1 MSHER
6 WGVLGGTFDP
16 IHYGHLRAAE
26 SVREAMA
33 LDRIVFVPARVPPH
47 KARPTV
53 TGAGDRYLMVK
64 AAVSPEPT
72 FEVSRIEIERQG
84 PSYTVDTL
92 GQLAGEDSRR
102 EVFFI
107 TGIDAFREIRTWR
120 RWEELLRSHSF
131 IVHGRSGYGLAGAL
145 EVVPDSLR
153 SRLVELRNGAQPP
166 LDRGP
171 SIYLISALT
180 LNISAT
186 EIRAFVRAGRSIRY
200 LVPPEVE
207 SYIAEHRLYQE
218 RPSNH

>member
-1 MSHER
+1 MSRER

-16 IHYGHLRAAE
+16 VHYGHLRAAE

-53 TGAGDRYLMVK
+53 TAAEDRYRMVE
-64 AAVSPEPT
+64 AAVSHQAT
-72 FEVSRIEIERQG
+72 FDVSPIEIERQG
-84 PSYTVDTL
+84 PSYTLDTL
-92 GQLAGEDSRR
+92 DQLAGDSRR

-107 TGIDAFREIRTWR
+107 TGIDAFREIRTWH
-120 RWEELLRSHSF
+120 RWEALLQSHSF
-131 IVHGRSGYGLAGAL
+131 VVHGRPGYGLAGAL

-153 SRLVELRNGAQPP
+153 SRLVELRNGAPPP

-171 SIYLISALT
+171 SIYLVSALT

-186 EIRAFVRAGRSIRY
+186 EIRALLRSGRSVRY

-207 SYIAEHRLYQE
+207 AYIVKHRLYQE
-218 RPSNH
+218 RSPS

>member
-1 MSHER
+1 MSRER

-16 IHYGHLRAAE
+16 VHYGHLRAAE
-26 SVREAMA
+26 SVREAMV

-53 TGAGDRYLMVK
+53 TAAEDRYRMVE
-64 AAVSPEPT
+64 AAVSLQPM

-84 PSYTVDTL
+84 PSYTLDTL
-92 GQLAGEDSRR
+92 DQLAGEDSHR

-107 TGIDAFREIRTWR
+107 TGIDAFREIRTWH
-120 RWEELLRSHSF
+120 RWEDLLRSHSF
-131 IVHGRSGYGLAGAL
+131 IVHGRPGYGLAGVF

-171 SIYLISALT
+171 SIYLVSALT

-186 EIRAFVRAGRSIRY
+186 EIRAFVRAERSVRY

-207 SYIAEHRLYQE
+207 SYIVEHRLYQE
-218 RPSNH
+218 RPSS